1 VQRKSLQLKPIIV
14 KTLFTLVFFFLSLIF
29 AGIIIKYKTQEFQT
43 VSKIKIDKREND
55 IFSTTDLPSNFGS
68 QSFGNNIG
76 TEAELLRSHLL
87 IKKTLDLLNL
97 NIQIKRIGLL
107 KETTLYKNSP
117 FYLKHEINNSL
128 LYDSD
133 FDLEIREGNL
143 TLTNKNLKTN
153 IAAKMNEWIN
163 IQGNRIMLV
172 KNDTII
178 KKLKIILNG
187 NYSFVIYS
195 PEFLAERINQ
205 KLNVKAIDKDM
216 SILRIAF
223 KDEIPQRAADFNN
236 TLSRVYIDDYIL
248 MESQNAR
255 NIIDFIDDELKKV
268 AANLKTSADAL
279 EQFQEDN
286 NIIDLI
292 EQKKIAISQISKLEE
307 ELLNIKIDEN
317 TILKLEEY
325 LDNGDYFT
333 EKALQIGFTDLIVSN
348 AFDNLKNLTQK
359 KRDLILLYKE
369 DSDEIKNINSN
380 IEEIKFYINESIRSS
395 KNIIKSKRKE
405 LEKIIDLSSG
415 QFDNLPDTEGR
426 FKRLEREFNLHQSIF
441 NILTQKRIEKS
452 IIASST
458 NSFNRI
464 IQKAYVPTK
473 PIQPN
478 KILITF
484 LCGFFGLII
493 SLLIIFINE
502 KINPRISSGA
512 DIEKNTLL
520 PLSGFI
526 NKSKS
531 GLNRDHEKL
540 IQSLLL
546 KEKLKPNQLIAVS
559 STKNKKNKNAVAIGL
574 YTSLMD
580 LGYKTCYVDYDL
592 SSDSSNSYKSE
603 LNIDLL
609 NIDKLESGSSID
621 FRDYQ
626 REFTKEPSLLKLKL
640 GELKKQFDFVVINT
654 APIANHIE
662 PLQIMK
668 LAGISFFVFK
678 INSSNLESLKN
689 INLISEEFKLD
700 NLHLLL
706 SDV

>member
-1 VQRKSLQLKPIIV
+1 MQRKSLQLKPIIV

-216 SILRIAF
+216 SILQIAF

-268 AANLKTSADAL
+268 AVNLKTSADAL

-292 EQKKIAISQISKLEE
+292 EQKK
-307 ELLNIKIDEN
+307 NR
-317 TILKLEEY
+317 
-325 LDNGDYFT
+325 YF
-333 EKALQIGFTDLIVSN
+333 
-348 AFDNLKNLTQK
+348 
-359 KRDLILLYKE
+359 
-369 DSDEIKNINSN
+369 
-380 IEEIKFYINESIRSS
+380 
-395 KNIIKSKRKE
+395 
-405 LEKIIDLSSG
+405 
-415 QFDNLPDTEGR
+415 
-426 FKRLEREFNLHQSIF
+426 
-441 NILTQKRIEKS
+441 
-452 IIASST
+452 
-458 NSFNRI
+458 
-464 IQKAYVPTK
+464 
-473 PIQPN
+473 
-478 KILITF
+478 
-484 LCGFFGLII
+484 
-493 SLLIIFINE
+493 
-502 KINPRISSGA
+502 
-512 DIEKNTLL
+512 
-520 PLSGFI
+520 
-526 NKSKS
+526 
-531 GLNRDHEKL
+531 
-540 IQSLLL
+540 
-546 KEKLKPNQLIAVS
+546 
-559 STKNKKNKNAVAIGL
+559 
-574 YTSLMD
+574 
-580 LGYKTCYVDYDL
+580 
-592 SSDSSNSYKSE
+592 
-603 LNIDLL
+603 
-609 NIDKLESGSSID
+609 
-621 FRDYQ
+621 
-626 REFTKEPSLLKLKL
+626 
-640 GELKKQFDFVVINT
+640 
-654 APIANHIE
+654 AN
-662 PLQIMK
+662 
-668 LAGISFFVFK
+668 FK
-678 INSSNLESLKN
+678 IRRRAT
-689 INLISEEFKLD
+689 
-700 NLHLLL
+700 
-706 SDV
+706 